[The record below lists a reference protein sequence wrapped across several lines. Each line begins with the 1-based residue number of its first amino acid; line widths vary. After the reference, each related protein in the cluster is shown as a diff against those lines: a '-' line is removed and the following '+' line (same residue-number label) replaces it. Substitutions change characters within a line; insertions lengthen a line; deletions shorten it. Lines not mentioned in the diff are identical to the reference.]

1 MRPPS
6 ATLPRVSGFVHLH
19 GHSTF
24 SLLDGAC
31 RVKNLVKMAKEQ
43 GAGALALT
51 DHGNLFG
58 AIEFY
63 NACRKEGVKPILGF
77 EAYVAPR
84 SRHDRERNPVA
95 GWHLTLLAKNDAG
108 WRNLI
113 KLSSAGY
120 LEGFYYVPRI
130 DRELLARHS
139 EGLVV
144 LSGCLSSE
152 VSHWLRQG
160 DTARAR
166 ETASFYRDVFGEDY
180 YLEVQ
185 RHGIGEE
192 AKCLEGCVEMARWLG
207 RPIAGTNDY
216 HYERRED
223 ADVQELLVCINT
235 GKTLEDEGRMRMES
249 KELYFKS
256 PAEMEALFKD
266 LPQAVAST
274 LEIAA
279 KCDVTIPFGKS
290 RLPRFDVP
298 DGGDATEFLRKL
310 CEEGLLRRYG
320 AVSPAEARKRLEHE
334 LGVIGRTGFL
344 AYFLIVWDLIR
355 HAREKGVAVG
365 PGRGSAAGSLVAY
378 CLGITDVDP
387 LRYDLLFER
396 FLNEERIS
404 MPDID
409 IDFCRDRREEVIQYV
424 QEKYGGKERVSQI
437 ITFGRLA
444 ARAAIRDVGRV
455 LGVPLPEV
463 DRIAKMVPAGP
474 GVTLEGALEQDPE
487 LRKLSQDKES
497 AEGKLLDYALRLEG
511 CHRNAGTHAAGI
523 VIADAPLTEIL
534 PLYKS
539 GEDVSTQFSWETVE
553 QLGLLKMDFLGLKT
567 LTLIDH
573 ALKLLRASG
582 IEPPA
587 FRSAEFERF
596 DDGRTY
602 ELLARGESFGVFQL
616 ESGGMRDLLMRLKPT
631 NFEEVIVLIALFR
644 PGTLDAG
651 MHEIYCNRK
660 NGTERV
666 TYDHPALEPIL
677 RNTYGVIVYQ
687 EQVMLIA
694 HKVAGLTLTQA
705 DSLRKAM
712 GKKKPEEM
720 EKYRVPFLDGCAAN
734 GVPRPTAEGIWDKM
748 ATFARYGFN
757 KSHAT
762 AYAVLTYQTAYLK
775 ANHPREFMAALL
787 TVDAGNMDKVTEALE
802 ECRRM
807 GIAVRKP
814 DVNRSGVDFTVE
826 EDAIRFGLTSVKGV
840 GIPAAHA
847 VVRAREDGKP
857 FASLLDFASRVDHGV
872 ANKLTLEALVKAGAC
887 DDLGGHRAQLVQ
899 ALDSVLR
906 AAAEEQADRRMGQM
920 SLLAAAGGGPAPAPP
935 LPPAAP
941 WSESELLRHERD
953 TTGRYWTSHPLA
965 AHEKLV
971 RAFAPYTTK
980 RVRECGEGAT
990 VVLGGIVV
998 GLEERVI
1005 KSGKNEGRRMARF
1018 RIEDFEGAVPAVMF
1032 ADSFQR
1038 YRDLL
1043 KENEV
1048 LLFAADVDAS
1058 REEVSVRVHDVYRPA
1073 DAPRE
1078 LSGLV
1083 EVDLGPEAPLQEV
1096 RETFGRFKGT
1106 KPVRLT
1112 LRPAPGLR
1120 VGMRADA
1127 AILVE
1132 PVPELIAALKAI
1144 SGVLDVRLRAGPPP
1158 KRRENGWKRREPR
1171 PDFGD
1176 E

>member
-1 MRPPS
+1 
-6 ATLPRVSGFVHLH
+6 VSGFVHLH
-19 GHSTF
+19 GHSTY

-31 RVKNLVKMAKEQ
+31 RVKNLVKLAAEQ

-84 SRHDRERNPVA
+84 SRHDREKNPVA

-113 KLSSAGY
+113 KLSSMGY

-160 DTARAR
+160 DPARAR
-166 ETASFYRDVFGEDY
+166 ETAAFYRDLFGDDY

-185 RHGIGEE
+185 RHGIGDEQ
-192 AKCLEGCVEMARWLG
+192 KCLEGCVEMARWLG
-207 RPIAGTNDY
+207 RPVAATNDY
-216 HYERRED
+216 HYERKED
-223 ADVQELLVCINT
+223 ADLQELLVCINT

-249 KELYFKS
+249 RELYFKS
-256 PAEMEALFKD
+256 PAEMRALFED
-266 LPQAVAST
+266 LPQAARST
-274 LEIAA
+274 VEIAE
-279 KCDVTIPFGKS
+279 KCDVTIPFGTA

-298 DGGDATEFLRKL
+298 GGGDAGEFLRGL
-310 CEEGLLRRYG
+310 CEEGLARRYG
-320 AVSPAEARKRLEHE
+320 AVPPAEARRRLDYE

-355 HAREKGVAVG
+355 FAREKGIAVG

-487 LRKLSQDKES
+487 LKALADDRES
-497 AEGKLLDYALRLEG
+497 AEGRLLDYALRLEG

-534 PLYKS
+534 PLYRS

-573 ALKLLRASG
+573 ALKLLREG
-582 IEPPA
+582 GVEPPD
-587 FRSAEFERF
+587 FRSAAFERF
-596 DDGRTY
+596 DDPGTY

-616 ESGGMRDLLMRLKPT
+616 ESGGMRDLLMRLRPS
-631 NFEEVIVLIALFR
+631 NFEEAIVLIALFR

-660 NGTERV
+660 NGLERV
-666 TYDHPALEPIL
+666 TYDHGSLEPIL
-677 RNTYGVIVYQ
+677 ANTYGVIVYQ

-720 EKYRVPFLDGCAAN
+720 EKYRIPFLDGCARN

-802 ECRRM
+802 ACRRM
-807 GIAVRKP
+807 GIPVRKP

-840 GIPAAHA
+840 GVPAAHA
-847 VVRAREDGKP
+847 VVRAREEGAP
-857 FASLLDFASRVDHGV
+857 FASLLDLASRVDHAV
-872 ANKLTLEALVKAGAC
+872 ANKLTIEALIKAGAC
-887 DDLGGHRAQLVQ
+887 DDLGGHRAQLVA

-906 AAAEEQADRRMGQM
+906 AAAAEQADRRMGQM
-920 SLLAAAGGGPAPAPP
+920 SLLSAAGDGPAPAPP

-971 RAFAPYTTK
+971 RTFAPFTT
-980 RVRECGEGAT
+980 RSVRDCGEGSE

-1005 KSGKNEGRRMARF
+1005 RSGKNEGRRMARF
-1018 RIEDFEGAVPAVMF
+1018 RIEDFEGALGAVMF
-1032 ADSFQR
+1032 SDAFQR

-1048 LLFAADVDAS
+1048 LLFAADVDGS

-1078 LSGLV
+1078 LAGLV
-1083 EVDLGPEAPLQEV
+1083 EVDLGPEAPLKDV
-1096 RETFGRFKGT
+1096 REALARFPGE

-1120 VGMRADA
+1120 IGMRADG

-1132 PVPELIAALKAI
+1132 PRPDLLSALRGI
-1144 SGVLDVRLRAGPPP
+1144 PGVLDVRLRAGPPQR
-1158 KRRENGWKRREPR
+1158 RREGGWKRREAR
-1171 PDFGD
+1171 PGAGD

>member
-1 MRPPS
+1 VRPPS
-6 ATLPRVSGFVHLH
+6 ATLPAVTGFVHLH
-19 GHSTF
+19 GHSTY

-31 RVKNLVKMAKEQ
+31 RVKGLAKLAAGQ
-43 GAGALALT
+43 GAKALALT

-63 NACRKEGVKPILGF
+63 NACRAEGVKPILGF

-84 SRHDRERNPVA
+84 SHRDREKNPVA

-120 LEGFYYVPRI
+120 LDGFYYVPRI
-130 DRELLARHS
+130 DRELLARHA
-139 EGLVV
+139 EGLIV

-152 VSHWLRQG
+152 VSHWLRAG
-160 DTARAR
+160 DPGRAR
-166 ETASFYRDVFGEDY
+166 ETASFYRDLFGNDY

-185 RHGIGEE
+185 RHGIPEE
-192 AKCLEGCVEMARWLG
+192 DRCLEGCVEMARWLG

-216 HYERRED
+216 HYERKED
-223 ADVQELLVCINT
+223 ADLQELLVCINT
-235 GKTLEDEGRMRMES
+235 GKTLGDEGRMRMES

-256 PAEMEALFKD
+256 PGEMEELFRD
-266 LPQAVAST
+266 LPEATRST
-274 LEIAA
+274 VEIAE
-279 KCDVTIPFGKS
+279 KCKVEIPFGKA

-298 DGGDATEFLRKL
+298 GGEEPLVFLRRL
-310 CEEGLLRRYG
+310 CEEGLSRRYG
-320 AVSPAEARKRLEHE
+320 AVPSAEVRKRLDHE

-344 AYFLIVWDLIR
+344 AYFLVVWDLIR
-355 HAREKGVAVG
+355 HAREKGIAVG

-424 QEKYGGKERVSQI
+424 QAKYGGKEYVSQI

-444 ARAAIRDVGRV
+444 ARAVIRDVGRV
-455 LGVPLPEV
+455 VGMALPDV

-487 LRKLSQDKES
+487 LRALAEDKES
-497 AEGKLLDYALRLEG
+497 ESGKLLDFARRLEG

-534 PLYKS
+534 PLYRS

-567 LTLIDH
+567 LTLLES
-573 ALKLLRASG
+573 ALALLRAKG
-582 IEPPA
+582 VAPPD

-596 DDGRTY
+596 DDPTTY
-602 ELLARGESFGVFQL
+602 DLLARGESFGVFQL

-631 NFEEVIVLIALFR
+631 NFEEAIVLIALFR

-660 NGTERV
+660 NGLERV
-666 TYDHPALEPIL
+666 TYDHPRLEPIL
-677 RNTYGVIVYQ
+677 KNTYGVIVYQ

-720 EKYRVPFLDGCAAN
+720 EKYRVPFLEGCAKS
-734 GVPRPTAEGIWDKM
+734 GVPRETAQGIWDKM

-775 ANHPREFMAALL
+775 ANHPKEFMAALL

-807 GIAVRKP
+807 GIAVAKP

-826 EDAIRFGLTSVKGV
+826 GSTIRFGLTSVKGV
-840 GIPAAHA
+840 GRQAAEA
-847 VVRAREDGKP
+847 VVRARAKGDAFP
-857 FASLLDFASRVDHGV
+857 SLYDFAARVDHGV

-887 DDLGGHRAQLVQ
+887 DDLGGHRAQLTL
-899 ALDSVLR
+899 ALDPVLR
-906 AAAEEQADRRMGQM
+906 AAAEEQADRRAGQM
-920 SLLAAAGGGPAPAPP
+920 SLLGAAGPAPEPP
-935 LPPAAP
+935 LPPAEP
-941 WSESELLRHERD
+941 WPESVLLRHERD

-965 AHEKLV
+965 AHEKV
-971 RAFAPYTTK
+971 VKAFAPFTT
-980 RVRECGEGAT
+980 RSVRECGEGSE

-1005 KSGKNEGRRMARF
+1005 KSGRNEGRRMARF
-1018 RIEDFEGAVPAVMF
+1018 KVEDFEGAVGAVMF
-1032 ADSFQR
+1032 ADAFQR
-1038 YRDLL
+1038 YREVL

-1058 REEVSVRVHDVYRPA
+1058 REEVSVRVHDVYLPA
-1073 DAPRE
+1073 NAAQE
-1078 LSGLV
+1078 LAGLV
-1083 EVDLGPEAPLQEV
+1083 EVDLSPAAPLREV
-1096 RETFGRFKGT
+1096 RETLARFPGE
-1106 KPVRLT
+1106 KPVRLRLT
-1112 LRPAPGLR
+1112 PAPGLQ
-1120 VGMRADA
+1120 VALRADA
-1127 AILVE
+1127 ALLVA
-1132 PVPELIAALKAI
+1132 PTPELTLALKGIA
-1144 SGVLDVRLRAGPPP
+1144 GVLDVRLRAGAPPR
-1158 KRRENGWKRREPR
+1158 RRENGGRRYRER
-1171 PDFGD
+1171 GPDLGD

>member
-1 MRPPS
+1 VP
-6 ATLPRVSGFVHLH
+6 GFVHLH
-19 GHSTF
+19 GHSTY

-31 RVKNLVKMAKEQ
+31 RVPSLAKLAAEQ
-43 GAGALALT
+43 GVKALALT

-77 EAYVAPR
+77 EAYVAPK
-84 SRHDRERNPVA
+84 SRHDREKNPVA
-95 GWHLTLLAKNDAG
+95 GFHLTLLARNDAG

-130 DRELLARHS
+130 DRELLARHA

-166 ETASFYRDVFGEDY
+166 ETASFYRDLFGENY

-185 RHGIGEE
+185 RHGISDE

-207 RPIAGTNDY
+207 RPVAGTNDY

-223 ADVQELLVCINT
+223 ADLQELLVCINT
-235 GKTLEDEGRMRMES
+235 GKTLGDEGRMRMES

-256 PAEMEALFKD
+256 PAEMADLFRD
-266 LPQAVAST
+266 LPEAVATT
-274 LEIAA
+274 LEIAG
-279 KCDVTIPFGKS
+279 KCEVTIPFGKA

-298 DGGDATEFLRKL
+298 GGEEPAVFLRRL
-310 CEEGLLRRYG
+310 CEEGLGRRYG
-320 AVSPAEARKRLEHE
+320 AVPPAETRKRLDHE

-344 AYFLIVWDLIR
+344 AYFLVVWDLIR
-355 HAREKGVAVG
+355 HARERGIAVG

-424 QEKYGGKERVSQI
+424 QGKYGGKERVSQI

-444 ARAAIRDVGRV
+444 ARAVIRDVGRV
-455 LGVPLPEV
+455 LGMALPDV
-463 DRIAKMVPAGP
+463 DRIAKMVPGGP
-474 GVTLEGALEQDPE
+474 GVTLDAAMEQDPE
-487 LRKLSQDKES
+487 LKALAEDKES
-497 AEGKLLDYALRLEG
+497 AEGKLLDFAQRLEG

-523 VIADAPLTEIL
+523 VIADVPLTEIL
-534 PLYKS
+534 PLYRN

-573 ALKLLRASG
+573 ALALLRAG
-582 IEPPA
+582 GQAPPD

-596 DDGRTY
+596 DDPRTY

-651 MHEIYCNRK
+651 MHDIYCNRK
-660 NGTERV
+660 NGAERV
-666 TYDHPALEPIL
+666 AYDHPALEPIL

-720 EKYRVPFLDGCAAN
+720 EKYRVPFLDGCGRN
-734 GVPRPTAEGIWDKM
+734 GVPRETAEGIWDKM

-802 ECRRM
+802 ECRRA
-807 GIAVRKP
+807 GIPVRKP
-814 DVNRSGVDFTVE
+814 DVNRSGLNFTVE

-840 GIPAAHA
+840 GIHAAEA
-847 VVRAREDGKP
+847 VVRARAKGAP
-857 FASLLDFASRVDHGV
+857 FASLYDFASRVDHGL

-887 DDLGGHRAQLVQ
+887 DGLGGHRAQLVL

-920 SLLAAAGGGPAPAPP
+920 SLLCATGPAPEPP
-935 LPPAAP
+935 LPPAEP

-965 AHEKLV
+965 AHERVV
-971 RAFAPYTTK
+971 RAFAPFTT
-980 RVRECGEGAT
+980 RSVRECGEGSA

-1018 RIEDFEGAVPAVMF
+1018 RIEDFEGAVGAVMF
-1032 ADSFQR
+1032 ADAFQR
-1038 YRDLL
+1038 YREFL

-1073 DAPRE
+1073 DAPRQ
-1078 LSGLV
+1078 LAGLL
-1083 EVDLGPEAPLQEV
+1083 EVDLGPEASLREV
-1096 RETFGRFKGT
+1096 RETLGRFRGE
-1106 KPVRLT
+1106 KPVRLR
-1112 LRPAPGLR
+1112 LQPMPGMQVAL
-1120 VGMRADA
+1120 RADGGL
-1127 AILVE
+1127 LVE
-1132 PVPELIAALKAI
+1132 PTPELLLALKGI
-1144 SGVLDVRLRAGPPP
+1144 TGVLDVRLRAGPPP
-1158 KRRENGWKRREPR
+1158 RRRENGWRRPR
-1171 PDFGD
+1171 ADLGD

>member
-1 MRPPS
+1 V
-6 ATLPRVSGFVHLH
+6 AGFVHLH

-31 RVKNLVKMAKEQ
+31 RVKGLVRIAAEQ

-84 SRHDRERNPVA
+84 SHKDREKNPVA
-95 GWHLTLLAKNDAG
+95 GWHLTLLARNEAG
-108 WRNLI
+108 WKNLI

-120 LEGFYYVPRI
+120 LDGFYYVPRV
-130 DRELLARHS
+130 DRELLARHA

-160 DTARAR
+160 DMGRAR
-166 ETASFYRDVFGEDY
+166 EAAAFYRDVFGDDY

-185 RHGIGEE
+185 RHGIAEE
-192 AKCLEGCVEMARWLG
+192 ATCLDGCVELARWLG
-207 RPIAGTNDY
+207 RPLVATNDY

-223 ADVQELLVCINT
+223 ADLQEILVCINT
-235 GKTLEDEGRMRMES
+235 GKTLEDEGRMRMET

-256 PAEMEALFKD
+256 PAEMTELFKD
-266 LPQAVAST
+266 LPEATRST
-274 LEIAA
+274 VEIAE
-279 KCDVTIPFGKS
+279 KCAVEIPFGQV

-298 DGGDATEFLRKL
+298 GGAPPDRYLKDL
-310 CEEGLLRRYG
+310 CEDGLLRRFG
-320 AVSPAEARKRLEHE
+320 EAPAADVRARLEHE
-334 LGVIGRTGFL
+334 LGVIERMGFI

-378 CLGITDVDP
+378 ALGITDVDP
-387 LRYDLLFER
+387 LKYDLLFER

-409 IDFCRDRREEVIQYV
+409 IDFCRDRREEVIQYA
-424 QEKYGGKERVSQI
+424 QARYGGKERVAQI

-444 ARAAIRDVGRV
+444 ARAVIRDVGRV
-455 LGVPLPEV
+455 LGMPLPDV
-463 DRIAKMVPAGP
+463 DRLAKMVPSGP
-474 GVTLEGALEQDPE
+474 GVTLDGALEQDPE
-487 LRKLSQDKES
+487 LRALAEDKAS
-497 AEGKLLDYALRLEG
+497 AAGRLLDFALRLEG

-523 VIADAPLTEIL
+523 VIADKPLTEYL
-534 PLYKS
+534 PLYRS

-573 ALKLLRASG
+573 ALSLIRAG
-582 IEPPA
+582 GREPPDL
-587 FRSAEFERF
+587 RSPEFERF
-596 DDGRTY
+596 DDLRTY
-602 ELLARGESFGVFQL
+602 EALSRGESFGVFQL
-616 ESGGMRDLLMRLKPT
+616 ESAGMRELLLKLKPG
-631 NFEEVIVLIALFR
+631 NFEEAIVLIALFR

-660 NGTERV
+660 NGIERV
-666 TYDHPALEPIL
+666 TYDHPLLEPIL
-677 RNTYGVIVYQ
+677 KTTYGVIVYQ

-694 HKVAGLTLTQA
+694 HKVAGLSLNQA

-712 GKKKPEEM
+712 GKKKPEVM
-720 EKYRVPFLDGCAAN
+720 EPFRAPFLDGCVAG
-734 GVPRPTAEGIWDKM
+734 GVPRDTASDIWDKM

-787 TVDAGNMDKVTEALE
+787 TVDAGNMDKLTEALE

-807 GIAVRKP
+807 SIPVLPP
-814 DVNRSGVDFTVE
+814 DVNRSGVDFGVE
-826 EDAIRFGLTSVKGV
+826 GDAIRFGLTSVKGV
-840 GIPAAHA
+840 GRGAAEA
-847 VVRAREDGKP
+847 IVRARAAGSGFP
-857 FASLLDFASRVDHGV
+857 SLYDLAARVDHGV

-887 DDLGGHRAQLVQ
+887 DGLGGHRAQLAG
-899 ALDSVLR
+899 ALDGVLR
-906 AAAEEQADRRMGQM
+906 GAAEEQADRRAGQM
-920 SLLAAAGGGPAPAPP
+920 SLLGGPAAAAPPPP
-935 LPPAAP
+935 LPPAEA
-941 WSESELLRHERD
+941 WSEAELLRHERD
-953 TTGRYWTSHPLA
+953 TTGRYWSSHPLA
-965 AHEKLV
+965 AHEALL
-971 RAFAPYTTK
+971 RAFASHSTRT
-980 RVRECGEGAT
+980 VRGCPEGAE
-990 VVLGGIVV
+990 VVLGGVLV

-1005 KSGKNEGRRMARF
+1005 RSGRNEGRRMARF
-1018 RIEDFEGAVPAVMF
+1018 RLEDFEGTVSAVMF
-1032 ADSFQR
+1032 SDAFHR
-1038 YRDLL
+1038 YRELL
-1043 KENEV
+1043 RDNEV
-1048 LLFAADVDAS
+1048 LFCAADVDAS

-1078 LSGLV
+1078 LAGMVQIELGDAPV
-1083 EVDLGPEAPLQEV
+1083 AEVKELLA
-1096 RETFGRFKGT
+1096 RFRGDRA
-1106 KPVRLT
+1106 VRL
-1112 LRPAPGLR
+1112 LFRPAPGILVAVR
-1120 VGMRADA
+1120 PDPGL
-1127 AILVE
+1127 LVE
-1132 PVPELIAALKAI
+1132 PAPELLAALKAI
-1144 SGVLDVRLRAGPPP
+1144 VGPEGVRLVGARPRTTARRRGPP
-1158 KRRENGWKRREPR
+1158 RGNGGSHGE
-1171 PDFGD
+1171 
-1176 E
+1176 